1 MSFIESLLGCVG
13 DLPWVCMVTLFIAS
27 VVTLLV
33 YFVQYF
39 THRPRVEDPTRVSG
53 VSEEADALLCW
64 ALSLQSW
71 RSRWRSELFRALNET
86 SKLPE
91 GQIKLT
97 FEEDGVQSS
106 ELTVGHIS
114 SFKKS
119 PHQKN
124 VQCLVV
130 GDELRFSLSATPS
143 STSPETSLRYSV
155 KISPLH
161 LQLALQMREL
171 AGEVQVTWG
180 LEHLDSSVLTLT
192 PSSAQTA
199 GLDVCAVRGRLRQV
213 LCDVRP
219 TVALSGRPA
228 QPAHLKEVRNKT
240 PSLTSPPKP
249 PRAHHWKLLVKNIQV
264 MREQDNSSPGSVNL
278 QCALRLDDPSQR
290 LLSTVLAVSRGA
302 FWEQPFV
309 FELSGR
315 SKELNLQLLD
325 DGRPQESSLLGQVC
339 VPIDLVKKHPRGQQT
354 FDLTSADRV
363 TGSLTAEFT
372 YLEPSE
378 VRTWHPPTPAPAKR
392 VEMDRTVMPCG
403 TVVTTVTAVKSRPG
417 RALPPET
424 MHTPSKSKLS
434 ERRVSEQPAGLGARV
449 SKALSSS
456 DTELL
461 VLNGTDPVAEA
472 AIRQLY
478 ESARQKLKSPVKKST
493 IIISGVT
500 KAPLTQDEELALM
513 AGYAAAMD
521 ASMAG
526 ACDHVTQET
535 TSVPEACES
544 VSQETASAEPAV
556 APGTLKPSG
565 ALEDA
570 GGVGQLED
578 WESQTGDDLDADKT
592 SLCMSETSSKKGR
605 GSFLHRSAKLFFRR
619 RAQRKEPGMSQSHN
633 DLQYLEPPDVPIVA
647 DREKRTATFRR
658 IINRKMLPR
667 KKTRANG
674 STPESPPP

>member
-1 MSFIESLLGCVG
+1 MSFIESLFGYVG

-27 VVTLLV
+27 LVTLIV

-39 THRPRVEDPTRVSG
+39 ANQPHIEDTTQVSG

-71 RSRWRSELFRALNET
+71 KCKWRRELFRALNEE
-86 SKLPE
+86 SKIPE
-91 GQIKLT
+91 GQMKLT
-97 FEEDGVQSS
+97 FEEDGVHSS

-119 PHQKN
+119 PCQKN
-124 VQCLVV
+124 VKCLVV
-130 GDELRFSLSATPS
+130 GDELRFCLSASPS
-143 STSPETSLRYSV
+143 STSSEAPLRYSV
-155 KISPLH
+155 KIAPLH
-161 LQLALQMREL
+161 LQMALHMREL
-171 AGEVQVTWG
+171 DGEVQITWG
-180 LEHLDSSVLTLT
+180 LEHLDSTVLTLIPNGT
-192 PSSAQTA
+192 QTE
-199 GLDVCAVRGRLRQV
+199 GLNVCAVRDRLRQV

-219 TVALSGRPA
+219 AVALSSCPTQSA
-228 QPAHLKEVRNKT
+228 EQKEVRNKT
-240 PSLTSPPKP
+240 PLVTSPPKP
-249 PRAHHWKLLVKNIQV
+249 PRAHDWKLLVKNIQV
-264 MREQDNSSPGSVNL
+264 TCKQDNSTAGSASL
-278 QCALRLDDPSQR
+278 QCALQLDDPPQR
-290 LLSTVLAVSRGA
+290 LLSSVYILVLAHSSSAV
-302 FWEQPFV
+302 WEQPFV

-325 DGRPQESSLLGQVC
+325 NGRPPECCLLGQVC
-339 VPIDLVKKHPRGQQT
+339 VPFDLVKKHPRGQQS
-354 FDLTSADRV
+354 FALMSADRV

-378 VRTWHPPTPAPAKR
+378 VRAWHPPTPAPAKR
-392 VEMDRTVMPCG
+392 VEMDRTIMPCG

-417 RALPPET
+417 RALPLET
-424 MHTPSKSKLS
+424 MKTPPKTKLS

-493 IIISGVT
+493 IIISGVA

-521 ASMAG
+521 ASMAETCESVTQETT
-526 ACDHVTQET
+526 AMAETCERVTQET
-535 TSVPEACES
+535 TSLDP
-544 VSQETASAEPAV
+544 
-556 APGTLKPSG
+556 PSG
-565 ALEDA
+565 A
-570 GGVGQLED
+570 GHLED
-578 WESQTGDDLDADKT
+578 WESQAGEDPDADQT
-592 SLCMSETSSKKGR
+592 SLCMSETGSKKGK

-633 DLQYLEPPDVPIVA
+633 DLQYLEQPDVPTMA

-674 STPESPPP
+674 TARESPPC